1 MDEKDLEQ
9 KQSFFEHLIEL
20 RSCITKALIGW
31 IISAVLVYLFA
42 DEILE
47 FIINPLR
54 PYLGKEEKI
63 YFKGLADVFSTQ
75 IKLSAILGFIIGSP
89 YIIYQMWVFVAPGL
103 YPHEKRWLKKIILF
117 TSFSFIIGALVAFYL
132 FVPFLLKFFYSFGEK
147 FLVFKPY
154 LKEYISFL
162 LNTLLLFGLFFQVP
176 SIIFLLNKLDI
187 VRIEQLTN
195 FRPYAIIL
203 NFLFASLITTGVDPL
218 YQILIALPLTILY
231 EVGILLIKI
240 SNLRR
245 G

>member
-20 RSCITKALIGW
+20 RSCIIKALIGW

-54 PYLGKEEKI
+54 PYLGKEEKV
-63 YFKGLADVFSTQ
+63 YFQGLADVFSTQ

-103 YPHEKRWLKKIILF
+103 YPYEKRWLKKIILF
-117 TSFSFIIGALVAFYL
+117 TSFSFIVGALVAFYL

-162 LNTLLLFGLFFQVP
+162 LKTLLLFGLFFQVP

-245 G
+245 N